1 MPAILRLNSI
11 TCLEQAE
18 TFTDEMHVT
27 FNGTKRALPNM
38 TRSQT
43 KTLSDEFMFK
53 GFAQLAM
60 FENDGDHWYDRDDFI
75 GTHPRSPDRP
85 LI

>member
-27 FNGTKRALPNM
+27 FNGTKRARPNM

-43 KTLSDEFMFK
+43 KTLSDEFMFE